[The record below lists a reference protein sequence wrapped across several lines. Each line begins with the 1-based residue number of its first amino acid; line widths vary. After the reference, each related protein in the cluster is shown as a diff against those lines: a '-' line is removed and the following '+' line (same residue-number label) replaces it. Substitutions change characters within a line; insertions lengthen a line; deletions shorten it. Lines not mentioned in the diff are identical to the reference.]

1 MSEHPEY
8 LIESFEDFD
17 KVPEDRLETCLAD
30 FVEYLRMGRMIR
42 SAFNSEAVSLVP
54 RFIWVDD
61 GIAGV
66 SSIRF
71 VDRDGNRIDLDDN
84 VAGDKP

>member
-1 MSEHPEY
+1 MSGHPEY

-30 FVEYLRMGRMIR
+30 FAEYLRMGRMIR
-42 SAFNSEAVSLVP
+42 AVFNPETVSLVP
-54 RFIWVDD
+54 RFVWVDD

-66 SSIRF
+66 SSIGF
-71 VDRDGNRIDLDDN
+71 LDHEGNPIDLDPEGG
-84 VAGDKP
+84 AS